1 MLKNLFSFICIVF
14 TGLLCAQQRQAPAYP
29 LVTHD
34 PNFSIWSFG
43 DKINEQPTTH
53 WTGTDQSLVGLIK
66 VDGKIY
72 RFLGSSP
79 KNYVDVLPA
88 ADKESY
94 RVKITENNPGNGW
107 QNGNFDDSAWRTEKA
122 PFGDNR
128 KAATHWES
136 GDLWYRRNFDLNQPN
151 FDKLYLKLHHDDNV
165 EVFLNGEKIYEREG
179 WNNQFDYFEI
189 PTSAKNKLKRKGN
202 LLAIHVKNT
211 AGGRYLDAGIVEV
224 KKPKASIEVAEQ
236 TSLDFT
242 ATQTKYTLKCGGVD
256 VDLTFTSPLLM
267 DNLDL
272 LARPV
277 SFVSVKTAPNDGK
290 EHKVQVYFGASSTIA
305 ANVVSQEMTAGSGTT
320 DELQY
325 LKAGTKAQ
333 PVLEKKG
340 DNLRIDWGYMYVA
353 IPKASDAR
361 QNITSAASASEEFA
375 AGKMSSSKNGGI
387 NLMLNTVFPEETID
401 SEKEHLI
408 LLGYDDIYSINFFG
422 NKLRPWWNLEGN
434 NTIENELA
442 KAYDEYDDVIDECE
456 DFNEELYEDG
466 VEAGGK
472 EYAEI
477 LEIAYRQSIA
487 AHKLTKSPDG
497 EILFLSKE
505 NFSNGSINTV
515 DVTYPSAPLYLL
527 YNPDLLKGMLNGIF
541 YYSESGRW
549 KKPFPAHDLGTYPI
563 ATGQTYGEDMPV
575 EESGNMVVLTAAIVK
590 AEGNADYAEKHW
602 ETLTKWTNYLTEAGL
617 DPANQLSTDDFSGH
631 LARNANLAVKAI
643 VGVGGYGYMADKLG
657 KEDVAEEY
665 TQKARAMAKEWMKL
679 ADAGDHYSLT
689 YNDKN
694 TWSQK
699 YNLVWDKVMDL
710 DIFPDEVADKEIDF
724 YLGKQNE
731 YGLPLDNRA
740 DYTKSDWILWTA
752 TLADDEAT
760 FKKIADPVYKF
771 AIETEDRVPMSDWHF
786 TTSGDVRGFQA
797 RSVVGG
803 YFIKLLQQEWK

>member
-128 KAATHWES
+128 EAATHWES

-267 DNLDL
+267 NNLDL

-277 SFVSVKTAPNDGK
+277 SYVSVKTAPNDGK

-305 ANVVSQEMTAGSGTT
+305 TNVVSQEMTAESGTT

-422 NKLRPWWNLEGN
+422 NKLRPWWNLDGN

-487 AHKLTKSPDG
+487 AHKLTQSPDG

-549 KKPFPAHDLGTYPI
+549 RKPFPAHDLGTYPI

-786 TTSGDVRGFQA
+786 TTSGNVRGFQA